1 VHTIVSETTSLK
13 LDCRRSLEAAAYL
26 DGELDAHSLVQ
37 FEKHLLECRFCA
49 EELRQQRQLLCA
61 LEFGLRST
69 VDNVELPSDFSR
81 IIASSAESD
90 MSGVRTR
97 IEHRRALKLSLALL
111 VAAFVLLGSAA
122 LYTSVLIPIKMVVRT
137 FTSFIGFAWYA
148 LYNAGVGAAVILRPL
163 GRRLLFEL
171 HPISL
176 ITLVLFAIAVAL
188 LPRMIVRYHRARVTE

>member
-1 VHTIVSETTSLK
+1 MTSLK
-13 LDCRRSLEAAAYL
+13 LDCRRSAEAAAYL

-37 FEKHLLECRFCA
+37 FEKHLLECHFCA
-49 EELRQQRQLLCA
+49 EELRQQRQLLCVLDFA
-61 LEFGLRST
+61 LRPS
-69 VDNVELPSDFSR
+69 DDSVELPSDFSR
-81 IIASSAESD
+81 IITANAESD

-97 IEHRRALKLSLALL
+97 IENRRALRFSLALL

-122 LYTSVLIPIKMVVRT
+122 LYTSVLIPIKMVVR
-137 FTSFIGFAWYA
+137 SSGSVIGFAWYA

-176 ITLVLFAIAVAL
+176 ITLILFAIAVAL
-188 LPRMIVRYHRARVTE
+188 LPRLIVRYHRARVTE